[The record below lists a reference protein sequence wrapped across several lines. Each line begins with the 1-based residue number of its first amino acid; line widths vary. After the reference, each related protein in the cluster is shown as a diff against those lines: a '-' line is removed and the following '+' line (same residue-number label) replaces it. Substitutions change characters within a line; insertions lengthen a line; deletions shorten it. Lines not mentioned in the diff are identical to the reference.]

1 MKICLL
7 SYDGTPTTVFATDMS
22 TGGLNITMHNLASQ
36 LSKRQF
42 KQEVVVVCR
51 MDRPRQSSTTSY
63 QTMMLEAGS
72 TQKLSRAELE
82 KVLPEFVEKVA
93 HYLSGNHM
101 GIVHTCG
108 SEAGIVMS
116 ILRKRGLTTPWVHAN
131 FATLAVRRVM
141 VKGMTQAKALADE
154 IGQREL
160 ACAQECDHILAA
172 SEVDKQETSDVFS
185 VSLNKITTAS
195 PGVDKSIFRVH
206 DDSSTREPSIIS
218 AGRMSKSK
226 DFPFLL
232 RTFRY
237 VVDMLGEESTV
248 KLCIIGGHRTERDAI
263 GLPTIATEL
272 GITSRLTFLDGMS
285 HSELAKHFRKAKVF
299 AGVSIHETFGLLP
312 VEARACGTP
321 FVVRA
326 NSSYLAT
333 AENGYG
339 GFFTDNNDEIAMAD
353 RIVQILNLSENEW
366 QQMSKKATESA
377 LQYDWSTMAQ
387 VCSRVYRQLV

>member
-7 SYDGTPTTVFATDMS
+7 SYDGTPTTVLATDMS
-22 TGGLNITMHNLASQ
+22 TGGLNITIHNLASQ

-63 QTMMLEAGS
+63 KTVMLKAGS
-72 TQKLSRAELE
+72 IEKLSRAELE

-93 HYLSGNHM
+93 HYLSDNLM
-101 GIVHTCG
+101 DIVHTCG

-131 FATLAVRRVM
+131 FATLAVRRVI
-141 VKGMTQAKALADE
+141 VEGATPTKALADE

-160 ACAQECDHILAA
+160 ACLQECDHILAA

-185 VSLNKITTAS
+185 VPLNKITTAS
-195 PGVDKSIFRVH
+195 PGVDKRIFRVQ
-206 DDSSTREPSIIS
+206 DDSSTREPLIIS

-232 RTFRY
+232 RAFRH
-237 VVDMLGEESTV
+237 VIDKLSNESLV
-248 KLCIIGGHRTERDAI
+248 KLCIIGGNQAERNSL
-263 GLPTIATEL
+263 GLPAMTSEL
-272 GITSRLTFLDGMS
+272 GITSKIVFCDGMS
-285 HSELAKHFRKAKVF
+285 HPELAGYFQKAKVF

-333 AENGYG
+333 AENGCG
-339 GFFTDNNDEIAMAD
+339 GFFTDNNDEVAMAD